1 MPAAGNPNRWNETF
15 QQMVEDSL
23 RHSIALVQANANTP
37 QAFHPHMDSLA
48 SQLRWGARFAP
59 ELAARLTVAAYPWP
73 ARWGQADSWRRH
85 LEQACQG
92 LPPSHPLH
100 RQALACLADIFQ
112 LSGRPEKVVEIAG
125 PLFDDPTVP
134 LEELELLVAQGGGAW
149 LSALTSQGKT
159 LEAEQAVRSLWGRLE
174 SAPPRPSLP
183 AQAQARAVLLLHRST
198 AARRKGDLALALDL
212 ISQAIAGLEGQ
223 RNADRSSMSELLQS
237 RAIYHWVGADYPSAL
252 ADLEYAQQVSASAA
266 DRIGLCSIHGNRGL
280 VYWSMSAF
288 GLAERELL
296 AGIQLAE
303 KNKWTYLLMKQVG
316 NLGMVYLNL
325 GDLPNALGYIER
337 GRKLAEITGDEY
349 EKALAEGNRAAV
361 QIYTD
366 HPEQALPGLFSTL
379 QKYANTERYETQVGA
394 LVDLSIC
401 HYRVGD
407 LRASARF
414 AQQAHDLAQTGG
426 VPVLLLIAARAR
438 ALCAPASQAAD
449 LLQQAFQ
456 LAERL
461 DRKLDMAGCKLSLAH
476 LAAEHETRLQAWEQ
490 AVDILNQIGAAKWV
504 ENQPVGA
511 PILLPMTV

>member
-1 MPAAGNPNRWNETF
+1 MPAAGKPDWQGVF
-15 QQMVEDSL
+15 LQMVEDSL
-23 RHSIALVQANANTP
+23 RHSIILVQANVNTP
-37 QAFHPHMDSLA
+37 QAFRPHMDSLT
-48 SQLRWGARFAP
+48 SQIRWGARFAP

-73 ARWGQADSWRRH
+73 ARWGQTDSWRQH
-85 LEQACQG
+85 LEQVRHGVA
-92 LPPSHPLH
+92 PSHPLH

-112 LSGRPEKVVEIAG
+112 LSGQPEKVVEIAG
-125 PLFDDPTVP
+125 TLFDDPTVP
-134 LEELELLVAQGGGAW
+134 LEELEWLVARGGGAW

-159 LEAEQAVRSLWGRLE
+159 VEAEQAAMSLWGRLE
-174 SAPPRPSLP
+174 SAPLQTHLA
-183 AQAQARAVLLLHRST
+183 AQAEARAVVLLHRSI

-212 ISQAIAGLEGQ
+212 ISQAIVGMERQ
-223 RNADRSSMSELLQS
+223 RDADRSSMSEIIQS

-252 ADLEYAQQVSASAA
+252 ADLDYAQRVSTSAA
-266 DRIGLCSIHGNRGL
+266 DMIGLCSIHGNRGL

-288 GLAERELL
+288 DLAERELL
-296 AGIQLAE
+296 AGIHLAE

-325 GDLPNALGYIER
+325 GDLQNALGYIER
-337 GRKLAEITGDEY
+337 EQELARIAGDEY

-379 QKYANTERYETQVGA
+379 QEYANTERHETLVGT

-401 HYRVGD
+401 HYRIGNPQ
-407 LRASARF
+407 ASAQF
-414 AQQAHDLAQTGG
+414 AQQAYDLARTGDI
-426 VPVLLLIAARAR
+426 PVLLLIASRAL
-438 ALCAPASQAAD
+438 ALCAPPSEAVSI
-449 LLQQAFQ
+449 LQQALQ

-476 LAAEHETRLQAWEQ
+476 LATKRETRLRAWEQ
-490 AVDILNQIGAAKWV
+490 AVDILNQIGATKWV

-511 PILLPMTV
+511 LILLPMTV